1 MILFQSDKI
10 NFHLE
15 GHTDRGAGMTDPVKE
30 ISGAQRSPAGGSY
43 SGGSFS
49 GGHNKKG
56 APAPQVD
63 LIEISQDA
71 RDRSKGKTRKNI
83 LEYLKELLG

>member
-1 MILFQSDKI
+1 
-10 NFHLE
+10 
-15 GHTDRGAGMTDPVKE
+15 MTDPVKG
-30 ISGAQRSPAGGSY
+30 ISGSQGTTAGGNY

-49 GGHNKKG
+49 EHNKKRS
-56 APAPQVD
+56 ASAPQND

-71 RDRSKGKTRKNI
+71 RERSTGKMKKGI

>member
-1 MILFQSDKI
+1 
-10 NFHLE
+10 
-15 GHTDRGAGMTDPVKE
+15 MTDPVKG
-30 ISGAQRSPAGGSY
+30 ISGAQAPSAGGSY

-49 GGHNKKG
+49 GGHDKKEA
-56 APAPQVD
+56 APSQVD

-71 RDRSKGKTRKNI
+71 RDRSKGKPRKNI